1 MHPKSPTVPLGLA
14 AGAAEP
20 LDCTHAHKVLALLR
34 SAAKRAAQM
43 GWATWTTEE
52 LTYGRIYLHAECGE
66 LFGWLRN
73 AEILG
78 CCVLQEQDSI
88 HWPDAKS
95 GQALYLHKLAV
106 KPCAAGEGIGVALIQ
121 FACRLARIRRLRMVR
136 LDTIP
141 ESPLV
146 AYYERQGFQVDAS
159 GPANFGGRWLIRME
173 RCVEVGAELAGQS
186 IKVGLSVASQTQGDE
201 V

>member
-1 MHPKSPTVPLGLA
+1 
-14 AGAAEP
+14 
-20 LDCTHAHKVLALLR
+20 
-34 SAAKRAAQM
+34 M
-43 GWATWTTEE
+43 GWATWTTTE
-52 LTYGRIYLHAECGE
+52 LSYSRIYRHAECRE
-66 LFGWLRN
+66 LFGWVRN
-73 AEILG
+73 GEILG
-78 CCVLQEQDSI
+78 CCVLQEQDNI

-95 GQALYLHKLAV
+95 GEALYLHKLAV
-106 KPCAAGEGIGVALIQ
+106 KSSAAGEGIGVALIQ
-121 FACRLARIRRLRMVR
+121 FACTLARIRRLRMVR

-173 RCVEVGAELAGQS
+173 RSVDFGAELARPVAEQS

>member
-1 MHPKSPTVPLGLA
+1 MALT
-14 AGAAEP
+14 AGAAQP
-20 LDCTHAHKVLALLR
+20 LDRTHAKKVVALLR
-34 SAAKRAAQM
+34 SAAKRAAQV
-43 GWATWTTEE
+43 GWATWTPEE
-52 LTYGRIYLHAECGE
+52 LSYSRIYLHAERGE

-78 CCVLQEQDSI
+78 CCVLQEQDSV

-95 GQALYLHKLAV
+95 GEALYLHKLAV
-106 KPCAAGEGIGVALIQ
+106 KPSAAGEGIGVALIQ

-173 RCVEVGAELAGQS
+173 RSVDFGAELARPVAEQS